1 MVGGAHV
8 MVLCYGS
15 RLGKVFLGRA
25 ISLGQK

>member
-8 MVLCYGS
+8 MVQCYGS